1 MKKNWKMILGLILA
15 IIVVVFS
22 MMNMESTTVNF
33 GFRTFK
39 QPLIILILISVLIG
53 AVLVALF
60 SSGANLSQKHQIRQ
74 LNKELDQT
82 KAGQEQAIQDRI
94 KTLQTNYENL
104 LSEKE
109 DQINQL
115 KQELAQMKE
124 KDTPSE

>member
-60 SSGANLSQKHQIRQ
+60 SSGANLSQKHQIRR